1 MQTYL
6 GILDW
11 LKDKP
16 KTGFWILV
24 IVLGFLLLS
33 LVFLIIDNLRLKL
46 HIVRID
52 RDKKRLMEEKDMMR
66 KAVSSQGPSAG

>member
-1 MQTYL
+1 M

-11 LKDKP
+11 LRDKP

-33 LVFLIIDNLRLKL
+33 LAFLIIDNLRLKL

-66 KAVSSQGPSAG
+66 KAVSNQSGPGPGVG